1 MHRGVYDNNAPKQ
14 AEPAA
19 RVMTKGLCA
28 GTTYHRSRLGCE
40 AQRVVDMVVEL
51 YTRRKVDD
59 HGSPVSTSGTRGNHQ
74 RFMLDTAQIMTHGRA
89 KDVPPRESWRRRVS
103 LLSLCTHKGSIF
115 VQNAPSRSRKPVWNV
130 AESSRLGRVQ
140 HEGLDHLPSY
150 GTQSVTLQ
158 TEEIENRMFRGLLWY
173 PHTLL
178 RLKREVLMLA
188 LSAIRAPVLPVLR
201 LSCSTARRCVG

>member
-1 MHRGVYDNNAPKQ
+1 
-14 AEPAA
+14 
-19 RVMTKGLCA
+19 MTKGLGA

-59 HGSPVSTSGTRGNHQ
+59 HSSTVSTSGTRGNHQ

-103 LLSLCTHKGSIF
+103 LLSLYTHKGSIF

-130 AESSRLGRVQ
+130 AESSRLGRAQ
-140 HEGLDHLPSY
+140 HEGLDHLPSC
-150 GTQSVTLQ
+150 GTQSVTLDGGDRK
-158 TEEIENRMFRGLLWY
+158 RMFRGLLWY